1 MFEGTGAGAWVR
13 FEGAGI
19 GTRLGFGSEV
29 GRLAELVM
37 RVKVLLSSGDSN
49 EVGLLERVAV
59 SKVLV
64 RSRVWVSVGLPEVQA
79 VGVGGPDIEVIFGAG
94 VVSGPSAGLSM
105 LIIWMEGSV
114 VSTTLG
120 LGSVTGLT
128 SGVHGANSSCCFMG
142 DVVRTERATSVLGE
156 GRG

>member
-1 MFEGTGAGAWVR
+1 MTGAWVR

-19 GTRLGFGSEV
+19 GTRLGLGSGV
-29 GRLAELVM
+29 GRPAEPVI
-37 RVKVLLSSGDSN
+37 RAKVLPTSWDGT
-49 EVGLLERVAV
+49 EVGLLGTLAV

-64 RSRVWVSVGLPEVQA
+64 RSRVSRVWVAVGLSELLA
-79 VGVGGPDIEVIFGAG
+79 VGVEGPDIEVIFRAG
-94 VVSGPSAGLSM
+94 VISGPSV

-120 LGSVTGLT
+120 LGSVLGLQVLT
-128 SGVHGANSSCCFMG
+128 IGVYGARSSCCFTG
-142 DVVRTERATSVLGE
+142 DVVTAGRATSEVGE